1 MIYEIKYCRGYYQF
15 YRILNLRM
23 EKKVKSLFL
32 GCNIFR
38 RSLLAAEYDREV
50 SVGPVSCELGEN
62 IF

>member
-1 MIYEIKYCRGYYQF
+1 
-15 YRILNLRM
+15 M